1 MADNLARR
9 LETNEDEV
17 RRLNEE
23 YIKRKASSRRAEKK
37 LYTFCTLIAFVLAIV
52 VVSRYMT
59 INELDRQVT
68 KAQTEYDKLK
78 SANDQK
84 AVMLESSMTL
94 EEIEYAAKTR
104 LGMNKPANNQIIY
117 VEVQKE
123 DTAYVAG
130 N

>member
-9 LETNEDEV
+9 LETNEEEY
-17 RRLNEE
+17 RQLNEE
-23 YIKRKASSRRAEKK
+23 YLKRKAAARRAERR
-37 LYTFCTLIAFVLAIV
+37 LYTFCTAIAFVLAII

-78 SANDQK
+78 SENEQK
-84 AVMLESSMTL
+84 AVTLESTMTL
-94 EEIEYAAKTR
+94 DEIEQAAKTR

-117 VEVQKE
+117 VDVKKE
-123 DTAYVAG
+123 DSFYVAD